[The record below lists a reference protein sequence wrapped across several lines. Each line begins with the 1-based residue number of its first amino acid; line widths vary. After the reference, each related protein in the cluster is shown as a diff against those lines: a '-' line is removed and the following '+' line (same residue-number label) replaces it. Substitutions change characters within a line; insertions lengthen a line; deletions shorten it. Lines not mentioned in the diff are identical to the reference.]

1 MVPFLDLK
9 QQYLGIR
16 EEIIEAVTRTLD
28 SGAFILGPEVAA
40 FEEEFKA
47 FTGTEHVIGTSSGT
61 TALQLALLSMGIQ
74 PGDEV
79 ITVPHTFVATVAAI
93 LYVGAKPVLV
103 DIDPETY
110 TLDPNKVRAA
120 ITPKTKCIMPVHLYG
135 QVADMDPILDIANE
149 FGLVI
154 LEDAAQAHAATYKGR
169 KAGSLG
175 NSAGFRFYPGKNL
188 GACGEGGAIAT
199 NDPEVA
205 RKARMLR
212 DWGQEKKYHHEVVGF
227 NARLEA
233 VQAAVL
239 RVKLNYLAGWT
250 ANRRAV
256 ATRYANELT
265 GLKHVTLPK
274 VAEYGEHSF
283 HIYPVLVKDRPG
295 FMSYLQEQGVG
306 SGIHYPFAVH
316 QLNGYKH
323 LGYLD
328 GDFPEAER
336 VAAQCVSLPMFPEMT
351 SEMVDKVVVAV
362 RAYDES
368 QG

>member
-16 EEIIEAVTRTLD
+16 EEILEAVTRTLD

-47 FTGTEHVIGTSSGT
+47 FTGTEHVVGTSSGT

-93 LYVGAKPVLV
+93 LYVGAVPVLV

-110 TLDPNKVRAA
+110 TLDPATVRSA

-135 QVADMDPILDIANE
+135 QVAEMDPILAIAEE
-149 FGLVI
+149 FGLVV

-175 NSAGFRFYPGKNL
+175 TSAGFSFYPGKNL

-239 RVKLNYLAGWT
+239 RVKLGYLAGWT

-256 ATRYANELT
+256 AARYAAELT
-265 GLKHVTLPK
+265 DLKHVVLPK
-274 VAEYGEHSF
+274 VAEHGEHSF

-295 FMSYLQEQGVG
+295 FMSFLQEHGVG

-323 LGYLD
+323 LGYTD
-328 GDFPEAER
+328 GDFPVSER

-351 SEMVDKVVVAV
+351 SEMIDKVITAV